1 MPIDTAK
8 FSAHLR
14 TRMLDRENHQILM
27 TRLNGSDQEK
37 DLSVPAN
44 CGGLGRIRHFRR
56 ATSPGWPENSLP
68 IDPAAQALGLDRR
81 LEVIEAIVFQNSGC
95 NWRCWYCY
103 VPFDRLS
110 ASEQNSAW
118 ISMNDLIRLYAA
130 LPDRPKVVD
139 LSGGQP
145 ELTPEM
151 TLWTMRALR
160 EQGLDKDC
168 FLWSDDNLSE
178 DYFWTKLSDSD
189 REEISEYKNYGR
201 VGCFK
206 GFDAASFSFNT
217 LAAEEWFDRQFDV
230 MRRSIASGLKMY
242 GYATFTAPDRSAIR
256 HKMGRFVDRLQQ
268 IHNNLPLRIVPLEVQ
283 VFTPTSG
290 RIRSEHLFALN
301 VQREA
306 IEEWNHELSIRF
318 TNAERAQFIDQVVL
332 Q

>member
-8 FSAHLR
+8 MSTHLR
-14 TRMLDRENHQILM
+14 SRMLDRESQKILM
-27 TRLNGSDQEK
+27 TRLDGSDQEK

-56 ATSPGWPENSLP
+56 ETSAGWPENSLP
-68 IDPAAQALGLDRR
+68 IDPAAHTLGLGAR
-81 LEVIEAIVFQNSGC
+81 LEQIEAVVFQNAGC

-110 ASEQNSAW
+110 ADEKHSEW
-118 ISMNDLIRLYAA
+118 VSMTDLIGRYAA
-130 LPDRPKVVD
+130 LRDRPPVLD

-151 TLWTMRALR
+151 TLWAVRALR
-160 EQGLDKDC
+160 DHGLQDQC

-178 DYFWTKLSDSD
+178 DYFWTKLSDSE
-189 REEISEYKNYGR
+189 REEIAVFPNYAR

-217 LAAEEWFDRQFDV
+217 LAAEEWFDKQFEL
-230 MRRSIASGLKMY
+230 MRRSIASRLQIY
-242 GYATFTAPDRSAIR
+242 GYATFTTPDRTDIKKR
-256 HKMGRFVDRLQQ
+256 VGRFVDRLQG
-268 IHNNLPLRIVPLEVQ
+268 IHHNLPLRIVPLEVQ
-283 VFTPTSG
+283 VYTPTAG
-290 RIRSEHLFALN
+290 RIKAEHLLALDI
-301 VQREA
+301 QKETIEA
-306 IEEWNHELSIRF
+306 WSGELANRFSDHERKQ
-318 TNAERAQFIDQVVL
+318 AIDRITL

>member
-1 MPIDTAK
+1 
-8 FSAHLR
+8 
-14 TRMLDRENHQILM
+14 MLDRENHQILM

-37 DLSVPAN
+37 DLSEPAN

-56 ATSPGWPENSLP
+56 GTSPSWPENSLP
-68 IDPAAQALGLDRR
+68 IDPAAQALGLGRR
-81 LEVIEAIVFQNSGC
+81 LEGIEAIVFQNSGC

-118 ISMNDLIRLYAA
+118 VSMDALIRQYAA
-130 LPDRPKVVD
+130 LPNRPKVVD

-160 EQGLDKDC
+160 EQGLAEDC

-178 DYFWTKLSDSD
+178 DYFWTKLSDSN

-217 LAAEEWFDRQFDV
+217 LATEEWFDRQFDV
-230 MRRSIASGLKMY
+230 MRRSIASSLNMY
-242 GYATFTAPDRSAIR
+242 GYATFTTPDRSAIR
-256 HKMGRFVDRLQQ
+256 HKMCRFVDRLQQ

-290 RIRSEHLFALN
+290 RIKSEHLVALN
-301 VQREA
+301 VQQEA
-306 IEEWNHELSIRF
+306 IQEWNRELSMRF
-318 TNAERAQFIDQVVL
+318 TGAERAQFIDQVVL